1 MAAAVRAAKDPRE
14 FGLPI
19 WLQRLLPKV
28 AMVPETQPSMN
39 SKSVK
44 PRITRHPDGIFAVD
58 AEYLHP
64 GHAAVHIVRHNGRAA
79 FVDTGTNYSVPY
91 LLAALEEL
99 DVPRDAVD
107 YIFLTHVHLDHAG
120 GAGLLARELPNA
132 RVMVHPRG
140 TSHMLDPSKLAV
152 ASQAVYGEERFKQ
165 LYGEILPIPAERI
178 VSAQDSYR
186 CELAGR
192 EFELIHT
199 PGHALHHYAIVDG
212 EYACIFSGDTF
223 GLSYRELDTAQ
234 GPFIVPTTSPS
245 QFDPDQLITSI
256 DRMMSYA
263 PDSIYLMH
271 YSRVTG
277 TPRLAASLKSQI
289 REFVRIVHEAGGLPD
304 AAERIRASMMGLWL
318 RLLQQHGSTLPES
331 QVQELLEGDLDLN
344 TQGLMIYFERQR
356 KNK

>member
-1 MAAAVRAAKDPRE
+1 
-14 FGLPI
+14 
-19 WLQRLLPKV
+19 
-28 AMVPETQPSMN
+28 MVPETQPSMN

-64 GHAAVHIVRHNGRAA
+64 GHAAVHIIRHNGRAA
-79 FVDTGTNYSVPY
+79 FVDTGTSNSVPY
-91 LLAALEEL
+91 LLAALDEL

-140 TSHMLDPSKLAV
+140 VSHMVEPSKLVV

-165 LYGEILPIPAERI
+165 LYGDVVPIPAERI
-178 VSAQDSYR
+178 FSVPDSYR
-186 CELAGR
+186 CSLAGR
-192 EFELIHT
+192 EFELVHT

-223 GLSYRELDTAQ
+223 GISYRELDSAR
-234 GPFIVPTTSPS
+234 GAFILPTTSPS

-256 DRMMSYA
+256 DRLMSYA
-263 PDSIYLMH
+263 PDSFYLMH

-277 TPRLAASLKSQI
+277 TQRLATSLKSQI
-289 REFVRIVHEAGGLPD
+289 REFVKIVNEHGGQPD
-304 AAERIRASMMGLWL
+304 AAKRVGAAMMGLWL
-318 RLLQQHGSTLPES
+318 RLLQQHGSPLSDSEA
-331 QVQELLEGDLDLN
+331 QELLAGDLDLN
-344 TQGLMIYFERQR
+344 VQGLMIYYQRQR
-356 KNK
+356 KSK